1 MPNVVP
7 AIPFYFL
14 VGAALADESPKP
26 QIARD
31 LVVLT
36 THN

>member
-1 MPNVVP
+1 MPNVVS
-7 AIPFYFL
+7 AAPFYFL
-14 VGAALADESPKP
+14 VGAALTDESPEP
-26 QIARD
+26 EIARD